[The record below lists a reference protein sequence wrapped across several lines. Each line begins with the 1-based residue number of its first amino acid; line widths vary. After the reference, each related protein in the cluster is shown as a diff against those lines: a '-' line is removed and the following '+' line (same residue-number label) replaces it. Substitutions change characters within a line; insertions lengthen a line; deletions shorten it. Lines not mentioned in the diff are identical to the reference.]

1 MTPENFA
8 YKLQRLVHEANAAQV
23 PLEDMYHAVHGQDLL
38 LETLL
43 KLEIEK
49 AYKERYE

>member
-1 MTPENFA
+1 MTPANFE
-8 YKLQRLVHEANAAQV
+8 YQLQQLIHEANAAQV
-23 PLEDMYHAVHGQDLL
+23 PLESMYHAVHGQDLL